1 LSPKAVAQFSLRN
14 PREPRIGEQLQQR
27 LANRTPAS
35 AIDVL
40 GDVVSLLRLAEVT
53 EFDVES
59 MVSTALRDIVYRVP
73 VWSRSADA
81 GITATSDASR
91 LLSGLSA
98 VMLSSKRS
106 WNSAG
111 RKGNRPS
118 AIHADG
124 LATSKPA

>member
-1 LSPKAVAQFSLRN
+1 
-14 PREPRIGEQLQQR
+14 
-27 LANRTPAS
+27 
-35 AIDVL
+35 
-40 GDVVSLLRLAEVT
+40 
-53 EFDVES
+53 